1 MIQLFTNS
9 RYKINKKFI
18 LSELSKQ
25 TSLMAMIGDEN
36 INIIFI
42 GKRKMLEIANK
53 YKSEN
58 EALPVL
64 TFPYLKNSDDL
75 KDVPEEKVIGEIFIC
90 YPQAVLLAAER
101 NKVVDKMM
109 LELIVHGI
117 NNIFK

>member
-1 MIQLFTNS
+1 MIRLFTNS

-18 LSELSKQ
+18 LAQLSKENILM
-25 TSLMAMIGDEN
+25 SLIGNEN
-36 INIIFI
+36 INIVFI
-42 GKRKMLEIANK
+42 GKRKMLGIANK

-64 TFPYLKNSDDL
+64 TFPYLKNNDNL

-101 NKVVDKMM
+101 NKPVDKMM
-109 LELIVHGI
+109 SELIIHGV

>member
-1 MIQLFTNS
+1 MSGLD
-9 RYKINKKFI
+9 K
-18 LSELSKQ
+18 ELS
-25 TSLMAMIGDEN
+25 LMKLIGGEN

-64 TFPYLKNSDDL
+64 TFPYLKNNDNIS
-75 KDVPEEKVIGEIFIC
+75 DVPDEKVIGEIFIC

-101 NKVVDKMM
+101 NKIVDKMM
-109 LELIVHGI
+109 LELIIHGI